1 MILQEKD
8 LNNVEEQITTET
20 WEKLYW
26 SKILHQVWRGVI
38 GDQPNYRLWTQIDNK
53 FASKIDKL

>member
-1 MILQEKD
+1 MILKRKD
-8 LNNVEEQITTET
+8 LKNVEEQITNET

-26 SKILHQVWRGVI
+26 SKILHQVWREVVGR
-38 GDQPNYRLWTQIDNK
+38 QPNYHLWTQIDNK